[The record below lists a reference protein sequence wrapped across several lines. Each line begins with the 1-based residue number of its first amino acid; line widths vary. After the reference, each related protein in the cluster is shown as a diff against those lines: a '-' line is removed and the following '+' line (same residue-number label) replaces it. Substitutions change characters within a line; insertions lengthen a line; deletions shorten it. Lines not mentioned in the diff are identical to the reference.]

1 MTSTPTAR
9 DEIQALFLAAWNA
22 SAAAANGG
30 TLPKVYWQWVE
41 VRDSDKP
48 KGTEAWARVTV
59 AHNEGGQ
66 ATFGTPGNRMFERAG
81 IVTVQV
87 FTPQKSDQ
95 GGTRLEALG
104 VIARD
109 AFEGKAT
116 AGDVWFRN
124 VRLQEASPDEPWW
137 QLNVTAEFSY
147 DELK

>member
-9 DEIQALFLAAWNA
+9 DEIQALFLTAWNA
-22 SAAAANGG
+22 AAAAANGG

-41 VRDSDKP
+41 VKDSDKP
-48 KGTEAWARVTV
+48 KGSEAWARVTV
-59 AHNEGGQ
+59 LHNEGGQ
-66 ATFGTPGNRMFERAG
+66 ATFGTPGNRVFEREG

-87 FTPQKSDQ
+87 FTPQKLDQ

-104 VIARD
+104 IIARN

-137 QLNVTAEFSY
+137 QLNVLAEFSY

>member
-9 DEIQALFLAAWNA
+9 DEIQALFLTAWNA
-22 SAAAANGG
+22 AAAAANGG

-48 KGTEAWARVTV
+48 KGSEAWARVTV
-59 AHNEGGQ
+59 LHNEGGQ
-66 ATFGTPGNRMFERAG
+66 ATFGTPGNRVFEREG

-87 FTPQKSDQ
+87 FTPQKLDQ

-104 VIARD
+104 VIARN

-137 QLNVTAEFSY
+137 QLNVLAEFSY